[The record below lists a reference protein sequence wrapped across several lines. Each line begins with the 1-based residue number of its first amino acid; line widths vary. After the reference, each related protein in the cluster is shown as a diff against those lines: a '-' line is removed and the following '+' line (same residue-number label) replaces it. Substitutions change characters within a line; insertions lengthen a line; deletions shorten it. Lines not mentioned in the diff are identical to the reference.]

1 MSVDWKIWF
10 LGWGGSRGNKKIEK
24 NSLKKELGQ
33 VGDLMGGLVKK
44 KEWYFWGRWYPNAHY
59 GYKKQEPKY

>member
-1 MSVDWKIWF
+1 MGVDWKIWF
-10 LGWGGSRGNKKIEK
+10 LGWGGSRGNKKLEK
-24 NSLKKELGQ
+24 NCLKKGFGQ
-33 VGDLMGGLVKK
+33 IGDLIGGLVK

>member
-1 MSVDWKIWF
+1 MGVDWKIWF
-10 LGWGGSRGNKKIEK
+10 SGWGGSRRNKKIEK
-24 NSLKKELGQ
+24 NCLKKGLGQ
-33 VGDLMGGLVKK
+33 IGGLVK

>member
-1 MSVDWKIWF
+1 MGVDWRIWF
-10 LGWGGSRGNKKIEK
+10 LGWGGSRRNKKIEK
-24 NSLKKELGQ
+24 NCLKKELGEI
-33 VGDLMGGLVKK
+33 GGLVK

>member
-1 MSVDWKIWF
+1 MGVDWRIWF
-10 LGWGGSRGNKKIEK
+10 LGWGGSRRNKKIEK
-24 NSLKKELGQ
+24 NCLKKGLGEI
-33 VGDLMGGLVKK
+33 GGLVK